1 MVASIGNRF
10 EKIGTWPGQNC
21 TAHRLALGD
30 RLGKEAYKD
39 EACKGLRRA
48 DAAKETSTKVRAT
61 KGVGIGIAQGLQ
73 GRHGKV
79 FGETAQEAGW
89 DANKLC
95 EARGKRAKAG
105 VAKLETYFGHTQRGR
120 QEEAFCFFQAQGGE
134 VLTRG
139 NADDTV
145 KYTTEVIRAE
155 KGDIRHVFERER
167 LTQLFSHDTN
177 DAFNG

>member
-1 MVASIGNRF
+1 MVASVGNRF

-39 EACKGLRRA
+39 EACKGTRSA
-48 DAAKETSTKVRAT
+48 DAAEETSTKVRAT

-95 EARGKRAKAG
+95 ETRGKRAKAG
-105 VAKLETYFGHTQRGR
+105 VAKLETYFGHTQGGR

-139 NADDTV
+139 NADDAV
-145 KYTTEVIRAE
+145 KYATEVIRAE
-155 KGDIRHVFERER
+155 EGDICHVFERER
-167 LTQLFSHDTN
+167 LT
-177 DAFNG
+177 

>member
-79 FGETAQEAGW
+79 FGETAQEEG
-89 DANKLC
+89 
-95 EARGKRAKAG
+95 
-105 VAKLETYFGHTQRGR
+105 
-120 QEEAFCFFQAQGGE
+120 FCFFQAQGGE

>member
-1 MVASIGNRF
+1 MITPVGNRF

-39 EACKGLRRA
+39 EARKGIRRA
-48 DAAKETSTKVRAT
+48 DTTKETPAKVGAT

-73 GRHGKV
+73 RRHGKV
-79 FGETAQEAGW
+79 FRETPQEARW
-89 DANKLC
+89 NANQLC
-95 EARGKRAKAG
+95 EARGKRTKAG
-105 VAKLETYFGHTQRGR
+105 VAKLETYFGYTQRGR

-134 VLTRG
+134 VFTRG

-155 KGDIRHVFERER
+155 EGDICHVFE
-167 LTQLFSHDTN
+167 
-177 DAFNG
+177 

>member
-1 MVASIGNRF
+1 MVASVGNRF

-39 EACKGLRRA
+39 EACKGIRSA

-79 FGETAQEAGW
+79 FGETAEEAGG

-95 EARGKRAKAG
+95 EARGKRTKAG
-105 VAKLETYFGHTQRGR
+105 VAKLGTYFGHTQRGR
-120 QEEAFCFFQAQGGE
+120 QG
-134 VLTRG
+134 
-139 NADDTV
+139 
-145 KYTTEVIRAE
+145 
-155 KGDIRHVFERER
+155 
-167 LTQLFSHDTN
+167 
-177 DAFNG
+177 DAFLCFETKSGAVFTR